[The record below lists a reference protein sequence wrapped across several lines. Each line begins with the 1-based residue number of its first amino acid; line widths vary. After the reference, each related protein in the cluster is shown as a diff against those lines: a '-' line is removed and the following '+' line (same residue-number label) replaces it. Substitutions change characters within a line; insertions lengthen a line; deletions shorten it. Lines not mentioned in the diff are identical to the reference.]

1 MNGMLMLRE
10 TLKKS
15 DRQPLGKSQKTRR
28 TIWKSGIIFIA
39 LVLLT
44 FYIIFKGSNARE
56 LLEILKHS
64 NNWFIL
70 CGLLCVAIYL
80 CSDAVNIR
88 RMLRGLGYKTTFA
101 EGLKYSGTGFF
112 FSMITPSSTGGQPMQ
127 IFYMFYDDVHI
138 SHATVTLMMD
148 LISYEM
154 ITIGFAVTGLI
165 AQHDIVFDAP
175 VATRTLIIT
184 GLVVNVLML
193 LFLISAVFAPIISE
207 KIVMGVVGKLKRFK
221 FAKRFDLENRV
232 REQLSEYQATGKIIG
247 QNIPMLVKVLMTTF
261 VQILALYATT
271 YFAFRALHINGYSF
285 FTVVTLQAVVSVG
298 MSFIPL
304 PGSVGANEG
313 GFLYVFGVIVPSA
326 LLEPALILSRG
337 ISFYVM
343 LGAAGLIVAYNY
355 FRGNLIPDKEDRK
368 DYYVRKHMY
377 GSAPN
382 EKLDIDKDS
391 SHLKQLR

>member
-44 FYIIFKGSNARE
+44 FYIIFKGSNAEE
-56 LLEILKHS
+56 LARIMKNS
-64 NNWFIL
+64 NKWFIL
-70 CGLLCVAIYL
+70 CGFLCVAAYL
-80 CSDAVNIR
+80 CADAVNIR
-88 RMLRGLGYKTTFA
+88 RMLRGLGYKTTFS

-148 LISYEM
+148 LISYEL
-154 ITIGFAVTGLI
+154 ITIGFAVTGI
-165 AQHDIVFDAP
+165 ITQHGIVFRAP
-175 VATRTLIIT
+175 AATKVLIIT
-184 GLVVNVLML
+184 GFAVNGLLL
-193 LFLISAVFAPIISE
+193 LFLIFAVFAPIISE

-221 FAKRFDLENRV
+221 FAKRFDLENRA

-247 QNIPMLVKVLMTTF
+247 QDIPMLIKVLMTTF

-271 YFAFRALHINGYSF
+271 YFAFGALHITGYSF

-337 ISFYVM
+337 ISFYIM

-355 FRGNLIPDKEDRK
+355 FRGNLIPDKAERK
-368 DYYVRKHMY
+368 DYYNRKHMY
-377 GSAPN
+377 GSTGGKLEDPDK
-382 EKLDIDKDS
+382 EKS
-391 SHLKQLR
+391 GGA